1 VLNHHPQDRPAT
13 DIGTDKAE
21 CDSPRLRV
29 VGEDVYPN
37 WDAIY
42 VDNVT
47 RIYRLMYAKVGNR
60 PDAEDLTAE
69 VFVAALGPL
78 RVSASRGEVRSY
90 LVATARTVLAGYWRR
105 RLGVEVTTID
115 PDAELSRPD
124 EPDRP
129 SQAPERARRVLGS
142 LPERY
147 RQILELRFLKAMS
160 LKEAAKEMNVTV
172 GNAKVLQHR
181 ALRLAAK
188 GPGEG
193 L

>member
-1 VLNHHPQDRPAT
+1 MVNDEPHDRPAPDAADDT
-13 DIGTDKAE
+13 DERDP
-21 CDSPRLRV
+21 PRLRV
-29 VGEDVYPN
+29 VGVDVYAD

-42 VDNVT
+42 LDNVG
-47 RIYRLMYAKVGNR
+47 RIYRLIYGKVGNR

-78 RVSASRGEVRSY
+78 RVSASRGEVRAY

-115 PDAELSRPD
+115 PDAERPPVD

-129 SQAPERARRVLGS
+129 SKAPERARRLLGA

-147 RQILELRFLKAMS
+147 RQILELRFLQAMS
-160 LKEAAKEMNVTV
+160 LKEAAREMDVTV

-181 ALRLAAK
+181 ALRLAAQA
-188 GPGEG
+188 PGEG
-193 L
+193 S

>member
-1 VLNHHPQDRPAT
+1 VLNHHPQDRPAP
-13 DIGTDKAE
+13 DMGTDKAE
-21 CDSPRLRV
+21 CDPPRLRV

-105 RLGVEVTTID
+105 RLGVEVTSID
-115 PDAELSRPD
+115 PDAELRGPD

-129 SQAPERARRVLGS
+129 SQAPVRARRVLGS

-188 GPGEG
+188 APGEG

>member
-1 VLNHHPQDRPAT
+1 VANDDPRDRSARE
-13 DIGTDKAE
+13 DGAQRDQ
-21 CDSPRLRV
+21 PRLRV

-47 RIYRLMYAKVGNR
+47 RIYRLMYSKVGNR
-60 PDAEDLTAE
+60 PDAEDLSAE

-78 RVSASRGEVRSY
+78 RVSASRGEVRAY
-90 LVATARTVLAGYWRR
+90 LLATARTVLAGYWRR
-105 RLGVEVTTID
+105 RLGVEVTAID
-115 PDAELSRPD
+115 PDAELRGPD

-129 SQAPERARRVLGS
+129 SRAPERARRVLGS

-147 RQILELRFLKAMS
+147 RRILELRFLQAMS
-160 LKEAAKEMNVTV
+160 LKEAAREMEVTV

-181 ALRLAAK
+181 ALRLAAQA
-188 GPGEG
+188 PGEG
-193 L
+193 S